1 MQKFEKFSF
10 KEAVPVISS
19 DPQYKDDNVRFTTTL
34 KSSPRLF
41 IKVAPM
47 YRKCRLLSNVQLK
60 SVYDVTDC
68 GAVY

>member
-34 KSSPRLF
+34 KTSPRLF

-47 YRKCRLLSNVQLK
+47 YRKCCLQLK